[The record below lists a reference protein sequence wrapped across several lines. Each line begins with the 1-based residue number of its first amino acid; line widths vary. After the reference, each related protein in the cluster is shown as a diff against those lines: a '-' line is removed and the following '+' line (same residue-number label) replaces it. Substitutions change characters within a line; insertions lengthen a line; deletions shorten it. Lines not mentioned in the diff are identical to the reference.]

1 MYSKRLEN
9 GKGNR
14 MKKANVERAIQVLR
28 EVEVLQSQ
36 GASISE
42 ACRKIG
48 VGEHSYYRWKREYGR
63 LEVDQAK
70 RLKEL
75 ERERALERVAG
86 IVVG

>member
-48 VGEHSYYRWKREYGR
+48 VGEHSYYR
-63 LEVDQAK
+63 
-70 RLKEL
+70 
-75 ERERALERVAG
+75 
-86 IVVG
+86 

>member
-1 MYSKRLEN
+1 M
-9 GKGNR
+9 
-14 MKKANVERAIQVLR
+14 LR

-48 VGEHSYYRWKREYGR
+48 VSEHSYYRWKREYGR

-75 ERERALERVAG
+75 VAEAAGESRGGGQATFRADTEA
-86 IVVG
+86 

>member
-48 VGEHSYYRWKREYGR
+48 VSEHSYYRWKREYGR
-63 LEVDQAK
+63 LEVDQANAK
-70 RLKEL
+70 
-75 ERERALERVAG
+75 A
-86 IVVG
+86 